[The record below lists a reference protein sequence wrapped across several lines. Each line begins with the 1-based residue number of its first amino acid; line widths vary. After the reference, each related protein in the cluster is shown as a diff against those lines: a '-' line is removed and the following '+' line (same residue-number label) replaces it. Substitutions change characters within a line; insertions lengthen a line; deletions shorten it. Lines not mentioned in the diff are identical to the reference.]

1 MDNIMSLKNV
11 TKEYDGFSL
20 KDISF
25 SLKKGYIMGFI
36 GPNGAGKTTTIKLI
50 MNLLQRDSGNINIFG
65 LDNVKN
71 ERDIKKD
78 IGFIYSDNIFWDEL
92 SIKETSTFISRLYT
106 NWDEKLFRSYID
118 RFNLPISK
126 KIKKLSK
133 GMQMKV
139 SIAMALSHNPKLLIM
154 DEPTSG
160 LDPVFRRELLD
171 ILLEIIQ
178 DEEKSIFFSTHIT
191 SDLEKT
197 ADYITFLNSGKM
209 VFSEDMESV
218 MEKYKIVKGPN
229 ELLESSFNRME
240 LLTGLKKNK
249 FGFEGITTNPS
260 KIRELWNDRTVI
272 ENASLDD
279 IMFYTARSDKN
290 D

>member
-1 MDNIMSLKNV
+1 MDDILSLRNV

-50 MNLLQRDSGNINIFG
+50 MNLLQVDSGSIEIFG

-92 SIKETSTFISRLYT
+92 SIKETSIFISRFYE
-106 NWDEKLFRSYID
+106 NWDEKLFKSYID

-178 DEEKSIFFSTHIT
+178 DEEKSVFFSTHIT

-197 ADYITFLNSGKM
+197 ADYITFLNDGKM

-218 MEKYKIVKGPN
+218 MEKYKIVKGSN
-229 ELLESSFNRME
+229 ELLDSSSNSIK

-249 FGFEGITTNPS
+249 FGFESITTSPAS
-260 KIRELWNDRTVI
+260 VRELWGDRAVI